1 MNVSEYV
8 GVNIKSNGPPDQS
21 YVFREKVALLLYW
34 KDLSRHQ
41 ILSDTLS
48 IPQKFFSRQQIP
60 CRIFETRRRACG
72 QKVLCRS
79 ASARLGRIKTSQ
91 RVHGINNFN
100 DLSLN
105 IGPK

>member
-72 QKVLCRS
+72 QKGLCRS
-79 ASARLGRIKTSQ
+79 ASARLGRIKKKASEC
-91 RVHGINNFN
+91 
-100 DLSLN
+100 
-105 IGPK
+105 KE